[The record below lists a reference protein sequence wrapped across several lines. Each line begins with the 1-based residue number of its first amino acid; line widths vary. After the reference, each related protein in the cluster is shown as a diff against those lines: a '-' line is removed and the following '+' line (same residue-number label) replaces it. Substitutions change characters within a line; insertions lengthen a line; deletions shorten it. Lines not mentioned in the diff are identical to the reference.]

1 MKVITKTL
9 SAIAL
14 SATLSTALAAT
25 AVAAPTD
32 KSILL
37 VHGGFVDGSGWEG
50 VYDILKKDGYDVT
63 IVQNPTISLAGDVAV
78 TRQAIAQAT
87 KPVILVGHSYGGVVV
102 SEAGTDPKV
111 ASVVYI
117 TAFAP
122 VTARRSPAWNELLA
136 PEGDTAVA
144 AISGFNANFGFI
156 NEHRFEPWAVS
167 ASRSALTRPASSLLR
182 IWRNQPDFIRL

>member
-1 MKVITKTL
+1 MASSLGLVFGIE
-9 SAIAL
+9 AEVHQRV
-14 SATLSTALAAT
+14 
-25 AVAAPTD
+25 VA
-32 KSILL
+32 
-37 VHGGFVDGSGWEG
+37 F
-50 VYDILKKDGYDVT
+50 
-63 IVQNPTISLAGDVAV
+63 AGLHD
-78 TRQAIAQAT
+78 
-87 KPVILVGHSYGGVVV
+87 
-102 SEAGTDPKV
+102 D
-111 ASVVYI
+111 I